1 VAFHRIRARPPRDAV
16 RRPAT
21 LEGTDAVAVYV
32 QDAART
38 PGGHTPL
45 VALPRTEGEVAWVL
59 REAPAVLP
67 VGALS
72 SLTGGATPF
81 GEWVL
86 STARLDTIGP
96 VRGHRVRLGPG
107 VALSSLDEA
116 LRPQGLFYPP
126 APTYKGAFIGGTAA
140 TNAAGAVTFK
150 YGTSRAWIE
159 GLTVVLAG
167 GDVLDLE
174 RGVVTAGPDGRF
186 DVVTCAGELRA
197 FEIPSYRLPD
207 VPKRSAGYH
216 AAPGMDL
223 VDLFVGSEGTLGVI
237 TEVEVRVAPLRPRLG
252 GWLPLPTEAKALEL
266 VERLCAASRATWAG
280 GDPQGIDIASIESVD
295 RRSLDL
301 LAEDDSLR
309 EQGVALTPGT
319 GAALLFEAELPAGTD
334 AARAMD
340 ALALE
345 PGAADSPLARLAR
358 LLEGAGA
365 VEGLIVAL
373 PGDTRRQQQLESLR
387 ESVPLGVNHRVE
399 AAQRAV
405 DPRIHK
411 VATDMIVPRER
422 LGESLHVYREAFGRR
437 GLDHLVFGHAS
448 DGNLH
453 ANVLPRSYADVE
465 AGEAA
470 ILEIG
475 AEILRMG
482 GCPLAEH
489 GVGRSPVKQALLRA
503 VVGEDGIEQMRRVKR
518 ALDPDGRLA
527 PGVLFPGT

>member
-1 VAFHRIRARPPRDAV
+1 VASHRIRARPPRDAV

-21 LEGTDAVAVYV
+21 LEAADEVAVYL

-45 VALPRTEGEVAWVL
+45 VALPRSEGEVAWVL

-86 STARLDTIGP
+86 STARMDAIG
-96 VRGHRVRLGPG
+96 VVGGDRVRLGPG
-107 VALSSLDEA
+107 VALSSLEEA
-116 LRPQGLFYPP
+116 LRPEGLFYPP
-126 APTYKGAFIGGTAA
+126 APTYKGALIGGTAA

-150 YGTSRAWIE
+150 YGTTRAWIE
-159 GLTVVLAG
+159 ALTIVLAG
-167 GDVLDLE
+167 GDALDLA
-174 RGVVTAGPDGRF
+174 RGEVTAGPDGRF
-186 DVVTCAGELRA
+186 EVVACSGETRS
-197 FEIPSYRLPD
+197 FGIPSYRLPD

-237 TEVEVRVAPLRPRLG
+237 TEVEVRVAPLRPRLTA
-252 GWLPLPTEAKALEL
+252 WVPLATEARALEL
-266 VERLCAASRATWAG
+266 VERLCAASRATWTA
-280 GDPQGIDIASIESVD
+280 GDPNGIDIASIESLD
-295 RRSLDL
+295 RRSLAL
-301 LAEDDSLR
+301 LAEDGVLR
-309 EQGVALTPGT
+309 DQGVTLAPGAE
-319 GAALLFEAELPAGTD
+319 AALLFEAELPAGTD

-340 ALALE
+340 ALSVE
-345 PGAADSPLARLAR
+345 PGAPDSPLARLAR
-358 LLEGAGA
+358 LLDAAGA
-365 VEGLIVAL
+365 VDGLIVAL

-387 ESVPLGVNHRVE
+387 EAVPLGVNHRVE

-411 VATDMIVPRER
+411 VATDMIVPRQR
-422 LGESLHVYREAFGRR
+422 LAESLRVYRDALGRR

-453 ANVLPRSYADVE
+453 ANVLPRRFADVE

-475 AEILRMG
+475 ERVLRLG

-489 GVGRSPVKQALLRA
+489 GVGRSPVKQALLRT

-527 PGVLFPGT
+527 PGVLFPAG

>member
-1 VAFHRIRARPPRDAV
+1 VASHRIRARPPRDAV

-21 LEGTDAVAVYV
+21 LQAADEVAVYL

-38 PGGHTPL
+38 PGGHSPL
-45 VALPRTEGEVAWVL
+45 VALPRSEGEIAWLL

-86 STARLDTIGP
+86 STARLDAIGA
-96 VRGHRVRLGPG
+96 VRGDRVRLGPG
-107 VALSSLDEA
+107 VALSTLEEA

-126 APTYKGAFIGGTAA
+126 APTYKGASIGGTAA

-150 YGTSRAWIE
+150 YGTTRAWIE
-159 GLTVVLAG
+159 VLTVVLAG
-167 GDVLDLE
+167 GDVLDLA
-174 RGVVTAGPDGRF
+174 RGEVKAGPDGRF
-186 DVVTCAGELRA
+186 EVLACSGDVRS
-197 FEIPSYRLPD
+197 FEIPSYRVPD

-216 AAPGMDL
+216 AEPGMDL
-223 VDLFVGSEGTLGVI
+223 VDLFVGSEGTLGVL
-237 TEVEVRVAPLRPRLG
+237 TEVEVRVAPLRPRLAA
-252 GWLPLPTEAKALEL
+252 WVPLLTEAKALEL
-266 VERLCAASRATWAG
+266 VERLCTAAHATWAA
-280 GDPQGIDIASIESVD
+280 GDPHGIDIASIESLD
-295 RRSLDL
+295 RRSLAL
-301 LAEDDSLR
+301 LAEDGVLR
-309 EQGVALTPGT
+309 EQGVALAPEVE
-319 GAALLFEAELPAGTD
+319 AALLFEAELPAGTD
-334 AARAMD
+334 AARAMET
-340 ALALE
+340 LSLE
-345 PGAADSPLARLAR
+345 PDAADSPLARLAR
-358 LLEGAGA
+358 LLDSAG
-365 VEGLIVAL
+365 VLEGLVVAM
-373 PGDTRRQQQLESLR
+373 PGDTRRQQLLESLR
-387 ESVPLGVNHRVE
+387 EAVPLGVNHRVE
-399 AAQRAV
+399 AAQRAI

-411 VATDMIVPRER
+411 VATDMIVPGQR
-422 LGESLHVYREAFGRR
+422 LAESLRIYRDAFGRR

-453 ANVLPRSYADVE
+453 ANVLPRSFADVE

-475 AEILRMG
+475 DAILRLG

-518 ALDPDGRLA
+518 ALDPEGKLA
-527 PGVLFPGT
+527 PGVLFPAR